1 MLGRLVQGL
10 DLGDEEELVAAGHG
24 HAQDQLE
31 EPGHHSSQY
40 FANYHFS
47 ARYFIFNPDEY
58 YFSAKY

>member
-31 EPGHHSSQY
+31 EPGHHSGQY
-40 FANYHFS
+40 FANSLTIDKIYELSTVSSF
-47 ARYFIFNPDEY
+47 R
-58 YFSAKY
+58 